1 MKEQTMQKLVET
13 RIEIDE
19 KITAGEKLPE
29 TMILYTMDADHLVI
43 TAKPIKTLEKSSLTK
58 TNVKVVSQQNKHVI
72 MLPRKIYNF
81 YHLDENDYTIMA
93 SDKDPTTIIIAM

>member
-1 MKEQTMQKLVET
+1 MQKLIET

-29 TMILYTMDADHLVI
+29 PMILYTMDADHFVI
-43 TAKPIKTLEKSSLTK
+43 TVKPLKTLEERALTS
-58 TNVKVVSQQNKHVI
+58 TRVEVTSRQNKYVVK
-72 MLPRKIYNF
+72 LPPKIYNF

-93 SDKDPTTIIIAM
+93 SDKDPTTIVIAI